1 VTESLEEKRG
11 APLGL
16 IAWGVGAAVIIAG
29 LTWATATGQLT
40 WSMAVG
46 AKEAA
51 SGFVAANPVLAY
63 AIYLALFVVMALAL
77 FPAQLWI
84 IMFGAM
90 LFGFWPALIV
100 SWAATVTSAVVVFV
114 LARGVLVG
122 RYRAKVGR
130 HLAKVE
136 TGFRRDQLSWILA
149 MRLFPAVPY
158 CVTNV
163 APAVL
168 GARMAPYVVATV
180 IGVIPYVAAYT
191 FAGDKAGA
199 VLDADVAPDVG
210 KLAADLF
217 PVMLALAALPVAAML
232 VRKLWKKPEAGTA
245 PR

>member
-1 VTESLEEKRG
+1 VTEGVEEKRG

-16 IAWGVGAAVIIAG
+16 IAWGVGAAGVIAG
-29 LTWATATGQLT
+29 LTWASATGQLT
-40 WSMAVG
+40 WSMAVD

-51 SGFVAANPVLAY
+51 SGFVAGNAVLAY
-63 AIYLALFVVMALAL
+63 AIYVALFVAMALAL

-100 SWAATVTSAVVVFV
+100 SWAATVTSAIVVFA
-114 LARGVLVG
+114 LARGVMAG
-122 RYRAKVGR
+122 RYRAKAGKY
-130 HLAKVE
+130 LAKVE
-136 TGFRRDQLSWILA
+136 AGFRLDQLSWILA

-158 CVTNV
+158 CITNV

-168 GARMAPYVVATV
+168 GARMAPFVVATL

-191 FAGDKAGA
+191 FAGDKAAA

-210 KLAADLF
+210 RLAGDLF
-217 PVMLALAALPVAAML
+217 PVMLALAALPVAAIL
-232 VRKLWKKPEAGTA
+232 VRKLWMKPEGGT
-245 PR
+245 PS